1 MGRISSIP
9 SPSVNG
15 SPSVASLPEME
26 PDVPEMT
33 CDDSE
38 CSSGGGKRESSVT
51 PVAKTS
57 THSFIDDLKSEIS
70 GNGNPIRRYTMS
82 SVFNRSMHTIRKES
96 KSQAKFILTLYGLIK
111 KQTILVAI
119 SAASSVVLWALIIVD
134 DMNSSLV
141 HWDLIVNALCIWLML
156 ASSNS
161 YWKCCTKTLLWPW
174 YRKEHAAEKNL
185 MI

>member
-1 MGRISSIP
+1 
-9 SPSVNG
+9 
-15 SPSVASLPEME
+15 ME

-33 CDDSE
+33 CDASE
-38 CSSGGGKRESSVT
+38 SGSGGGKRESSVT

-57 THSFIDDLKSEIS
+57 SRSFVDDLKAEFDS
-70 GNGNPIRRYTMS
+70 NRRYTMS
-82 SVFNRSMHTIRKES
+82 SVFKRSMHTIRQES

-141 HWDLIVNALCIWLML
+141 HWDLIVNAMCIWLML

-185 MI
+185 MQ